1 VGKGVFA
8 VPTNSRGKVSV
19 GTLRF
24 AHPTISK
31 DHRKTWRLISG
42 VSE

>member
-8 VPTNSRGKVSV
+8 VPTIFATAVV

-24 AHPTISK
+24 AHPTK
-31 DHRKTWRLISG
+31 F
-42 VSE
+42 